1 MISALKHRT
10 VTIIKNPSPLFLNEH
25 PAAYCGWDGQETWD
39 GKYDE
44 YGARRPVDIAGSAMP
59 MQKIDTVFSLGAAR
73 SRLPA
78 VKEAQVSIPGGFSRR
93 ISRRCS

>member
-1 MISALKHRT
+1 MPDPVRWGPD
-10 VTIIKNPSPLFLNEH
+10 NPHPLFGRKTELV
-25 PAAYCGWDGQETWD
+25 WD

-44 YGARRPVDIAGSAMP
+44 YGRRRSVDVAGAAMP
-59 MQKIDTVFSLGAAR
+59 MQKIETVFSLGAAR

-93 ISRRCS
+93 ISRSGS